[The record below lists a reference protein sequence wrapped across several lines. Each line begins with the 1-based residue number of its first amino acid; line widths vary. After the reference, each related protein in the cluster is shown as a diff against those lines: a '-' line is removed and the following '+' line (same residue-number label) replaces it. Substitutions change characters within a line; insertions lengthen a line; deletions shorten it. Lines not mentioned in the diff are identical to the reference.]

1 MSRAMRIYYFA
12 VLGAIGGLLAWQ
24 VSNYMGLS
32 FFGNL
37 YLSELG
43 VGALIGFLIGGCIGL
58 TDGLVNGNYRQM
70 WQAGLASGL
79 LGMAGGAVGLPLAE
93 AAFQFTGGM
102 LISRMIGWGI
112 FGLAVGFA
120 GGIKGGAQAWK
131 SALGGLAGGAFGVLM
146 LEGFRAL
153 VKSPLYGKGAGLLVL
168 GAGIGACIALFTYL
182 LTQAWFEVTSGKMQG
197 TEFILDKFLKK
208 GGPAAFI
215 GSSPMKSDIVL
226 PDPDIAP
233 QHAILRGAD
242 TYFVLKDL
250 SLGGTFI
257 DGRKIEEAQLRNG
270 QTISLGHTRVVYREK
285 RG

>member
-1 MSRAMRIYYFA
+1 
-12 VLGAIGGLLAWQ
+12 
-24 VSNYMGLS
+24 
-32 FFGNL
+32 
-37 YLSELG
+37 
-43 VGALIGFLIGGCIGL
+43 
-58 TDGLVNGNYRQM
+58 
-70 WQAGLASGL
+70 
-79 LGMAGGAVGLPLAE
+79 
-93 AAFQFTGGM
+93 
-102 LISRMIGWGI
+102 
-112 FGLAVGFA
+112 
-120 GGIKGGAQAWK
+120 
-131 SALGGLAGGAFGVLM
+131 
-146 LEGFRAL
+146 
-153 VKSPLYGKGAGLLVL
+153 
-168 GAGIGACIALFTYL
+168 
-182 LTQAWFEVTSGKMQG
+182 MQG

-257 DGRKIEEAQLRNG
+257 DGRKIEEAQLRDG